1 MVIWLSPG
9 LEDEIQMSYFR
20 DAQVRE
26 QLERLY
32 QRSPSISFWAQMG
45 EFVRQ
50 IGAAMVGELT
60 RDRTM
65 PHISK
70 FYTVEGKALW
80 RLHDPV
86 SGQRVTLWSET
97 DVENWLAQRHAK

>member
-1 MVIWLSPG
+1 MGS
-9 LEDEIQMSYFR
+9 FR

-32 QRSPSISFWAQMG
+32 QRSPSISFWAQMS

-50 IGAAMVGELT
+50 IGAAIVGELT

-65 PHISK
+65 PRISK
-70 FYTVEGKALW
+70 FYTAEGKALW
-80 RLHDPV
+80 RIHDPV
-86 SGQRVTLWSET
+86 SREQVMLRSET
-97 DVENWLAQRHAK
+97 DVENWLAQRRVK